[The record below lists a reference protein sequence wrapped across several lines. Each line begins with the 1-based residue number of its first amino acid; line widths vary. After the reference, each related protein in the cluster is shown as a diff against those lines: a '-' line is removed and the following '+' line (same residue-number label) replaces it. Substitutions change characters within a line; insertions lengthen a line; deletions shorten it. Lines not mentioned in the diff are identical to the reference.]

1 MLLRATSAESWL
13 NSAAMLPQSQRTS
26 AMGDSTQRA
35 LRPAAPR
42 RAASG
47 RCPRSR
53 PSLTARALL
62 LVCTTGSTSS
72 LAPPAIHPRS
82 SEQRFTPR
90 SVRAGQHRT
99 APKRAARVVDIICHC
114 IAPPPAY
121 PSPLVPC
128 PHPSC
133 SARKAVPRRS
143 GHPLALGPPQPAAGS
158 AHRSAQRRSA
168 PSGPHS
174 PHPAPVS
181 PTHRRTFCRPGQGST
196 QHWAAQRRVG
206 AGAAQSRAGRA
217 VAVPVPCWC
226 RSSSLAA
233 AALIPAQR
241 CPGAKPAAQHR
252 SAPPIP
258 HSAVLKWFHCSKCCV
273 ASAMRAVSCVP

>member
-82 SEQRFTPR
+82 SEQRFSPR

-99 APKRAARVVDIICHC
+99 APLRSTPQCAQR
-114 IAPPPAY
+114 P
-121 PSPLVPC
+121 PSPPSSASVPHT
-128 PHPSC
+128 PAHLLPPR
-133 SARKAVPRRS
+133 ARLNA
-143 GHPLALGPPQPAAGS
+143 ALGCTAPCRCRCRAEPCWPCSGRAG
-158 AHRSAQRRSA
+158 ALL
-168 PSGPHS
+168 
-174 PHPAPVS
+174 VS
-181 PTHRRTFCRPGQGST
+181 LQFLGRGST
-196 QHWAAQRRVG
+196 DP
-206 AGAAQSRAGRA
+206 GAALPRCQA
-217 VAVPVPCWC
+217 
-226 RSSSLAA
+226 RSTA
-233 AALIPAQR
+233 
-241 CPGAKPAAQHR
+241 
-252 SAPPIP
+252 
-258 HSAVLKWFHCSKCCV
+258 
-273 ASAMRAVSCVP
+273 